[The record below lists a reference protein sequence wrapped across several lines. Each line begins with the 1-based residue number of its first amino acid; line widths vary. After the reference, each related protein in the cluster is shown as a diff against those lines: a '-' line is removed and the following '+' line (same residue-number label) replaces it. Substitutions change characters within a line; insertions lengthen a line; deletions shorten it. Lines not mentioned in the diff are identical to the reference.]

1 MFETLKVM
9 TNLCSQLN
17 SKETYQPQ
25 GKSRRESHAGICVEV
40 FGVGTFCGQFSRKP
54 LLYSRDTE
62 RYRQRKR
69 KSRRVQ
75 ACVRIYTSSFLKNS
89 SEPLR
94 AVRGPNGV
102 EMGQAEAGQRTSS
115 TRMGRRQGL
124 HVRQPLKGW
133 SFMEEHLRQHRHRMH
148 CQQGWRKS

>member
-9 TNLCSQLN
+9 ANLCSQLN
-17 SKETYQPQ
+17 SKEAYQPPR
-25 GKSRRESHAGICVEV
+25 KSRRESHAGICVEV

-54 LLYSRDTE
+54 LIYSRDTE
-62 RYRQRKR
+62 HYRQRNR

-75 ACVRIYTSSFLKNS
+75 ACVRMYTSSFLENS

-94 AVRGPNGV
+94 AVRGLNAA

-115 TRMGRRQGL
+115 ARTGL
-124 HVRQPLKGW
+124 HVR
-133 SFMEEHLRQHRHRMH
+133 
-148 CQQGWRKS
+148 